1 MRGRRGRRGWGSSG
15 SFSAPSR
22 GRRTLP
28 PQLRPR
34 RPSEKPKMRT
44 KVGHLMCT
52 WNSLVSYCLP
62 TDPCLCNDPT
72 KCLSQVKSAQGGFK
86 TLGSG
91 ENRRTAIPL
100 VQEGFSCFLVRI
112 TSASE
117 LGFLPMLTT
126 RREVLSMCRPS
137 PEAYKDAICL
147 IDLGR
152 TS

>member
-1 MRGRRGRRGWGSSG
+1 MRWRRGRRGWGSSG

-28 PQLRPR
+28 PQLPPR
-34 RPSEKPKMRT
+34 RPSEKPKIRT

-72 KCLSQVKSAQGGFK
+72 KCPSQVKSAQGVFK

-91 ENRRTAIPL
+91 ENRRMAIPL
-100 VQEGFSCFLVRI
+100 VQEGFSRFLFRI

-117 LGFLPMLTT
+117 LGFMPMLTT
-126 RREVLSMCRPS
+126 QREVLFMDQPS
-137 PEAYKDAICL
+137 PKPIKMQSASL
-147 IDLGR
+147 
-152 TS
+152 T